1 MVLGSAIAGNQL
13 AGCETAPVMGGDQ
26 GAVGAVGA
34 VGTAGEDTQGPPGNI
49 SHLNTQ

>member
-26 GAVGAVGA
+26 GAVGAVG
-34 VGTAGEDTQGPPGNI
+34 TAGEDTQGPPGNI
-49 SHLNTQ
+49 RHLNTQ